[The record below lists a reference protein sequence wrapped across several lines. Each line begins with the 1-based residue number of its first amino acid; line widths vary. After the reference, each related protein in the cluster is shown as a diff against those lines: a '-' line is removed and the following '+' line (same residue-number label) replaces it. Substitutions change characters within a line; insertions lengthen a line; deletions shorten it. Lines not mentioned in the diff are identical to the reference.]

1 MARLDASS
9 DGDRD
14 VARDETSD
22 LISSDK
28 VEGTA
33 VYGADGNKIGRIE
46 SVMIGK
52 RDGKVAYAV
61 LSFGGF
67 LGMGEDHYPIPWS
80 VLTYDENYGGY
91 RVSLT
96 EDQLKNAPSFRSS
109 DDWGWDTERRN
120 SLSNY
125 YGQGSSYPM

>member
-1 MARLDASS
+1 MARLDTSS

-33 VYGADGNKIGRIE
+33 VYGADGDKIGRIE

-109 DDWGWDTERRN
+109 DDWDWDTNRRN

>member
-1 MARLDASS
+1 MARLDTSS

-109 DDWGWDTERRN
+109 DDWDWTADRRS